1 MVLNL
6 RQKNSN
12 IFARQGGIQHTFTAP
27 YHSGSNGEAERLVE
41 TFKLGINKADPK
53 TASELG
59 NAVIEFLAKYRAIP
73 HTVTNTSLSE
83 MLNNRRLKTT
93 LDLLHPCQADST
105 TLRVRQRA
113 NHVTHTKAR

>member
-1 MVLNL
+1 M
-6 RQKNSN
+6 
-12 IFARQGGIQHTFTAP
+12 ARQNA
-27 YHSGSNGEAERLVE
+27 LVE

-53 TASELG
+53 TASELD
-59 NAVIEFLAKYRAIP
+59 NPVIEFLAKYRAIP

-83 MLNNRRLKTT
+83 MLNRRLRTT

-113 NHVTHTKAR
+113 NHVTHTKARQF